1 MSNVA
6 PDPAA
11 WGSEPSQPGHPARS
25 KVLRLWIISCVIL
38 ALLFAAGGLFVGCV
52 VTAPPSPA
60 DASSPVD

>member
-1 MSNVA
+1 
-6 PDPAA
+6 
-11 WGSEPSQPGHPARS
+11 
-25 KVLRLWIISCVIL
+25 VLRLWIISCVIL